1 MKFVHAAD
9 IHLDSPLLGLRDY
22 PGAPVDAIG
31 DVTRLAFE
39 ALVDLCLQEEVG
51 LLVISGD
58 IYDGDWKDMKT
69 GLFLRSQLQRLR
81 EVEIEVVLI
90 NGNHDAVS
98 LISRNLSLPGINVLP
113 AGQPGTVEFEHLGV
127 AVHGQ
132 SYATRAVTAD
142 LAAGYPEPRSGLYN
156 IGLLHT
162 ALQAGPGDEGNYA
175 PCRLDQLVNRG
186 YDYWALGH
194 RHDPAVLSSDPHVV
208 FAGVLQGRQI
218 REAGPK
224 GAFLVKVTDGVTTV
238 EHRPLDVMR
247 WERVVIDAS
256 ALADEADLLG
266 AAREAIDGALL
277 IAGERLLAVRIEIA
291 GPTAIHQLLVTERE
305 HLDGEL
311 RALASEFGGERVW
324 LERIVYATEAPASKS
339 LGDDAL
345 GGVLAVLDRAIAD
358 EQGLDGLARGLKPL
372 GAKLPSAV
380 KEGEE
385 GVDPCDPET
394 LRRILAEVARDLPSL
409 LSESS
414 AA

>member
-39 ALVDLCLQEEVG
+39 SLIGLCLQEEVD
-51 LLVISGD
+51 LLVIAGD

-81 EVEIEVVLI
+81 EVGIEVVLI

-98 LISRNLSLPGINVLP
+98 LISRSLSLPGIKVLP
-113 AGQPGTVEFEHLGV
+113 ADKPGTFVLEQLGV

-132 SYATRAVTAD
+132 SYPTRAVSDD
-142 LAAGYPEPRSGLYN
+142 LAAAYPEPEPGLYN

-162 ALQAGPGDEGNYA
+162 ALQGGSGDDGNYA
-175 PCRLDQLVNRG
+175 PCRLDQLVNHG

-194 RHDPAVLSSDPHVV
+194 LHDPAVLSSDPHVV

-224 GAFLVKVTDGVTTV
+224 GAFLVEVTDGVTTV
-238 EHRPLDVMR
+238 EHRALDVMR
-247 WERVVIDAS
+247 WERVTIDAS

-266 AAREAIDGALL
+266 AAREAIDAALL

-291 GPTAIHQLLVTERE
+291 GATPIHSLLVRERE

-311 RALASEFGGERVW
+311 RALASELGAERVW
-324 LERIVYATEAPASKS
+324 LERIVYATEAPASKA

-358 EQGLDGLARGLKPL
+358 EEGLDGLAQGLKPL
-372 GAKLPSAV
+372 GAKLPSDV

-409 LSESS
+409 LSESP